1 MKKSIE
7 TYQIEGMHCASC
19 VKSIENR
26 LMKIVGIESV
36 VVNLPLNRVKI
47 EKVGTIAF
55 QDMKCALKEIG
66 FDLLEK
72 SNKEIA
78 LDNEQQINIW
88 NKRLIITSI
97 FGIPLFFIGMFEMLI
112 THTITNNSILIQFI
126 LTTLIILINHNIYSN
141 GIISIISGKPN
152 MNSLVALGTISA
164 YSYSII
170 SSINIING
178 LEISGFQKI
187 YFESAGIIL
196 VFITLGRYFEN
207 RAKIKTNS
215 ELFNLLKNTPKE
227 GYIRKNGEWIQ
238 VLVGEIKKGDEVLI
252 KPGSEIPV
260 DGIVI
265 DGASFVEQSILT
277 GEPMPIEKNRGDILF
292 GSSINTSGELIM
304 EATKVGK
311 ETMFS
316 RIIELVEGAQN
327 SKAPIQ
333 NLADKVAGIFVPVVI
348 ILAIFSSLIWFW
360 YGQPLSFSINIFISV
375 LIIACPCALGLAT
388 PTAVVLGTGIGA
400 KWGIH
405 YKSAEA
411 LQNINNISTI
421 IFDKTGT
428 LTSGKP
434 KIIDMVSIM
443 DEEEFIFYLGTVE
456 NNTGHPLANAIK
468 KHAKEKKINLDDCK
482 NLTVLPGKG
491 VKGTFSNKNIKAG
504 SIDWFKEE
512 KILIPEKMYTIS
524 LEWEIEGKTVIH
536 TSMDNKWI
544 GMVSVSDILKDGV
557 VDVIQKLKLRGLNI
571 YLLTGDQEIAAEFS
585 ANQLG
590 IEKFYAGLLPHDKVE
605 YVKKIKHLHGSIA
618 MVGDGINDAPALAE
632 ADVGITIGSVTDL
645 AMSTSDI
652 VILRNDFKVL
662 LDTFELSNNIL
673 NKIKQN
679 LFWAFIYNIIGITFA
694 MGLMYPLTGV
704 LLNPMIA
711 GFAMALSSVS
721 IVVNTLNYPH
731 LDSETKKTKKL

>member
-1 MKKSIE
+1 
-7 TYQIEGMHCASC
+7 
-19 VKSIENR
+19 
-26 LMKIVGIESV
+26 
-36 VVNLPLNRVKI
+36 
-47 EKVGTIAF
+47 
-55 QDMKCALKEIG
+55 
-66 FDLLEK
+66 
-72 SNKEIA
+72 
-78 LDNEQQINIW
+78 
-88 NKRLIITSI
+88 
-97 FGIPLFFIGMFEMLI
+97 PLFFIGMFEMLI

-141 GIISIISGKPN
+141 GAISIISGKPN

-215 ELFNLLKNTPKE
+215 ELFNLLKNTPKG
-227 GYIRKNGEWIQ
+227 GYIKKNGEWIQ
-238 VLVGEIKKGDEVLI
+238 VLVEEIKKGDEVLI

-277 GEPMPIEKNRGDILF
+277 GEPMPIEKNKGDILL

-348 ILAIFSSLIWFW
+348 ILAIFSSLIWLW

-428 LTSGKP
+428 LTSGKT

-443 DEEEFIFYLGTVE
+443 DEKEFIFYLGTVE

-468 KHAKEKKINLDDCK
+468 KHAKEKKINLDTCK

-491 VKGTFSNKNIKAG
+491 VQGTFSNKNIKAG
-504 SIDWFKEE
+504 SIEWLKEE

-524 LEWEIEGKTVIH
+524 LEWEKEGKTVIH
-536 TSMDNKWI
+536 TAMDNKWI

-721 IVVNTLNYPH
+721 
-731 LDSETKKTKKL
+731 

>member
-1 MKKSIE
+1 MAE
-7 TYQIEGMHCASC
+7 
-19 VKSIENR
+19 
-26 LMKIVGIESV
+26 
-36 VVNLPLNRVKI
+36 
-47 EKVGTIAF
+47 
-55 QDMKCALKEIG
+55 
-66 FDLLEK
+66 
-72 SNKEIA
+72 
-78 LDNEQQINIW
+78 
-88 NKRLIITSI
+88 
-97 FGIPLFFIGMFEMLI
+97 
-112 THTITNNSILIQFI
+112 
-126 LTTLIILINHNIYSN
+126 
-141 GIISIISGKPN
+141 
-152 MNSLVALGTISA
+152 
-164 YSYSII
+164 
-170 SSINIING
+170 
-178 LEISGFQKI
+178 
-187 YFESAGIIL
+187 
-196 VFITLGRYFEN
+196 
-207 RAKIKTNS
+207 
-215 ELFNLLKNTPKE
+215 
-227 GYIRKNGEWIQ
+227 
-238 VLVGEIKKGDEVLI
+238 EIKKGDEVLI

-277 GEPMPIEKNRGDILF
+277 GEPMPIEKNKGDILL

-311 ETMFS
+311 ETMLS

-348 ILAIFSSLIWFW
+348 ILAIFSSLIWLW

-443 DEEEFIFYLGTVE
+443 DEKEFIFYLGTVE

-468 KHAKEKKINLDDCK
+468 KHAKEKKINLDTCK

-491 VKGTFSNKNIKAG
+491 VQGTFSNKNIKAG
-504 SIDWFKEE
+504 SIEWLKEE

-524 LEWEIEGKTVIH
+524 LEWEKEGKTVIH
-536 TSMDNKWI
+536 TAMDNKWI

-721 IVVNTLNYPH
+721 IVVNTLN
-731 LDSETKKTKKL
+731 LKKWNKHYSY

>member
-47 EKVGTIAF
+47 EKVGTITF
-55 QDMKCALKEIG
+55 QDMQCALKEIG

-72 SNKEIA
+72 SNNEIA

-97 FGIPLFFIGMFEMLI
+97 FGVPLFFIGMFEMLI

-141 GIISIISGKPN
+141 GAISIISGKPN

-215 ELFNLLKNTPKE
+215 ELFNLLKNTPKG
-227 GYIRKNGEWIQ
+227 GYIKKNGEWIQ
-238 VLVGEIKKGDEVLI
+238 VLVEEIKKGDEVLI

-277 GEPMPIEKNRGDILF
+277 GEPMPIEKNKGDILL

-348 ILAIFSSLIWFW
+348 ILAIFSSLIWLW

-428 LTSGKP
+428 LTSGKT

-443 DEEEFIFYLGTVE
+443 DEKEFIFYLGTVE

-468 KHAKEKKINLDDCK
+468 KHAKEKKINLDTCK

-491 VKGTFSNKNIKAG
+491 VQGTFSNKNIKAG
-504 SIDWFKEE
+504 SIEWLKEE

-524 LEWEIEGKTVIH
+524 LEWEKEGKTVIH
-536 TSMDNKWI
+536 TAMDNKWI

-721 IVVNTLNYPH
+721 IVVNTLN
-731 LDSETKKTKKL
+731 LKKWNKHYSY